1 MKGKYGIKTK
11 AERGKRRKK
20 RLSGS
25 VKTKGEAEDLKSNE
39 PNFDQSDR
47 EHFLI
52 GMMKANFLKRLESSV
67 ESFEISMNR
76 TIEKIKSLEKNIKEF
91 QQLKTAA
98 DAEYLAA
105 VFEPE
110 EDEKRKKTKKM

>member
-1 MKGKYGIKTK
+1 
-11 AERGKRRKK
+11 
-20 RLSGS
+20 
-25 VKTKGEAEDLKSNE
+25 
-39 PNFDQSDR
+39 
-47 EHFLI
+47 
-52 GMMKANFLKRLESSV
+52 MMKVNFLKRLESSV

-105 VFEPE
+105 DF
-110 EDEKRKKTKKM
+110 